1 MGHEHPMFFLM
12 NTPVASDRRLLHKW
26 WDLLMKVVPRH
37 EAIGWTVGATFFPIE
52 LVLTRLSAD
61 RHSPSTTLVVCRR
74 PAE

>member
-1 MGHEHPMFFLM
+1 
-12 NTPVASDRRLLHKW
+12 
-26 WDLLMKVVPRH
+26 MKVVPRH
-37 EAIGWTVGATFFPIE
+37 EAIGWTVGAALFPIE